1 MRRMMDIKKI
11 MNRKIHLNQIPKTT
25 SLSKPKSNKRKN
37 LKKLMKTMDI
47 RIMYFVAKTTSQT
60 SSSTLET

>member
-1 MRRMMDIKKI
+1 MMDIKKI

-37 LKKLMKTMDI
+37 LKKLMKTILYMDGNDGHTNN
-47 RIMYFVAKTTSQT
+47 V
-60 SSSTLET
+60 LCC